1 MGDKSDGK
9 HVYLIIVSIG
19 AKGADVFIYA
29 TWEKMKTNASFIEA
43 TKVT

>member
-1 MGDKSDGK
+1 MSCERMGDKSDGK

-29 TWEKMKTNASFIEA
+29 T
-43 TKVT
+43 